1 MIDLKN
7 ATIIQEFILVGFHG
21 TLGLQVFLFFIFSF
35 AYLLTLVGNL
45 TIIVIVRLNSQLHK
59 PMYFFLSNLS
69 FLEIWYTMVIVP
81 RMLANFLMEDK
92 TISFIACMTQLY
104 FFLSLVCT
112 ECVLLA
118 VMAVDR
124 YVAICI
130 PLRYTIIM
138 NNQLCVKV
146 AVVSWMSGF
155 IISMIKVY
163 YISGITMCGTN
174 IINHF
179 FCDVSPLLNLA
190 CTDKGEA
197 ETVDFIFAM
206 LLTAIPLS
214 VILISYICII
224 VTVLSIP
231 STSGRKKAFS
241 TCASHLT
248 VVIIF
253 YSTTLFMYARP
264 KAIYSFDSNKVVSL
278 IYTVITPFLNPFI
291 YCFRNKEV
299 KDALRKTMRKRDQ
312 M

>member
-1 MIDLKN
+1 M
-7 ATIIQEFILVGFHG
+7 TTIQEFILVGFHG
-21 TLGLQVFLFFIFSF
+21 TLELQVFLFFLFSS
-35 AYLLTLVGNL
+35 AYLLTLMGNII
-45 TIIVIVRLNSQLHK
+45 IIVIVRLNSQLHK

-81 RMLANFLMEDK
+81 RMLANFLMQDK

-112 ECVLLA
+112 ECILLA

-124 YVAICI
+124 YIAICK
-130 PLRYTIIM
+130 PLHYTIIM
-138 NNQLCVKV
+138 SNQLCYKV
-146 AVVSWMSGF
+146 AILSWTSGF
-155 IISMIKVY
+155 IISFVKVY
-163 YISGITMCGTN
+163 YISRITMCGTN

-197 ETVDFIFAM
+197 EMVDFIFAM
-206 LLTAIPLS
+206 LLTAIPLT

-224 VTVLSIP
+224 VTVLRIP
-231 STSGRKKAFS
+231 TTSGRKKAFS

-248 VVIIF
+248 VVVIF

-278 IYTVITPFLNPFI
+278 IYTVFTPFLNPFI
-291 YCFRNKEV
+291 YCFRNQEV
-299 KDALRKTMRKRDQ
+299 KEALRKTMKRRN
-312 M
+312 MM